1 MIKACADN
9 PTGPLLVRLRYD
21 DLMEKLLRECLHQ
34 RVLVLDGAMGTMIQR
49 HALGEEDFRGAR
61 FRNHPKTL
69 MGANDILCLTQPEL
83 IAGIHRAYLEAG
95 ADIIET
101 NTFNATRVGLAEYG
115 LEELIFELNTAAAR
129 LARQAADAYRRP
141 EKPRFVAGAVGPTNR
156 TASLSPDVNRPGF
169 RAITFDELVCDY
181 SEQLRGLIA
190 GGIDLVL
197 IETVFDTLNCKAAL
211 FAAEMVFNEL
221 GRRLPVMV
229 SGTITDAS
237 GRTLSGQ
244 TLEAFW
250 ISVMHADLLAVG
262 LNCALGPKELRAH
275 VEELSGLAPIFTIA
289 YPNAG
294 LPNAF
299 GGYDET
305 PESMVRVMEEWLWEG
320 WVNLLGGCCGT
331 TPEHIRAFAEVAA
344 KYKPRVPPEVPPHP
358 RFSGLEPLVVRP
370 NTNFVNI
377 GERTNVTGSRQFL
390 RLIQDR
396 RYEAALAVAREQVEG
411 GAQMIDINLDEGL
424 LDSEQAMVTF
434 LNLVAAEPDIARVP
448 IVIDSSK
455 WAVIEAGLK
464 RLQGKGIV
472 NSLSLKEGEVEFKR
486 QAKLARRYGAAVIVM
501 AFDEQG
507 QADTFER
514 RIAICERAYRILVD
528 ELSFKPQDVIFDPN
542 IFPVGTGI
550 EEHASY
556 ALDFLRATR
565 WIKAHLP
572 GAPVSGGVSNISFSF
587 RGNDPV
593 REAMH
598 AAFLYHAIQAGMDL
612 GIVNPSALTVY
623 EEIPKELLELVED
636 LLLNR
641 RPDATERLLAYA
653 ETVKRDGSVKPKEQ
667 AWRQGTVE
675 DRLKHALVK
684 GLDDYIEADV
694 EEARRQDGPLAVIE
708 GPLMAGMNVVGDLF
722 GAGKMFLPQVVK
734 SARVM
739 KRAVAYLQP
748 YLEADIPPHRRG
760 GEAGGGKG
768 GDSRHNAGT
777 ILLATVKGDVHDIG
791 KNIVGVVLACN
802 GFKIIDL
809 GVMVPAEKILETARR
824 EGVDII
830 GLSGLITPS
839 LDEMVHVAKELE
851 RQGFTTPLLIGG
863 ATTSRLH
870 TAVKIAPHYSGLTV
884 HVLDASRGVGVA
896 SRACSETERP
906 KLRAEISEQYRALL
920 EQFERREPRLV
931 SLAEARANAPR
942 LECAIVRPAL
952 LGTRSFSAYPLN
964 ELTRYIDWT
973 PFFIAWELSGRYP
986 QILDDPKIGEA
997 ARALFDDAQAML
1009 HEIVAHSWLTAN
1021 GTLGLFSAN
1030 RVGDDIELYT
1040 DESRREVLA
1049 VLHTLRQQHAKR
1061 PGQPNLALADFVA
1074 PKEAAVD
1081 YVGAFAVAIHGA
1093 DALAV
1098 RFERDHDDYRAIMVK
1113 ALADRLAEAFA
1124 ERLHERV
1131 RQEFWGYAKDEDL
1144 SHEELIKERYR
1155 GIRPAPGYP
1164 ACPDHSRKPVI
1175 LGLLKAEKSAGIR
1188 LTESCAMT
1196 PASAVSGLYFAH
1208 PASRYFGVGKLQHDQ
1223 VADYARRQGVSVAEV
1238 ERWLAPN
1245 LAYDH

>member
-1 MIKACADN
+1 
-9 PTGPLLVRLRYD
+9 
-21 DLMEKLLRECLHQ
+21 MEPLLRECLRH
-34 RVLVLDGAMGTMIQR
+34 RVLILDGAMGTMIQR
-49 HALGEEDFRGAR
+49 QALGEEGFRGER
-61 FRNHPKTL
+61 FRDHPKDL
-69 MGANDILCLTQPEL
+69 QGANDILCLTQPEL
-83 IAGIHRAYLEAG
+83 IAGIHRAYLAAG

-115 LEELIFELNTAAAR
+115 LDEVIFELNTAAAR
-129 LARQAADAYRRP
+129 LARQAANTYSTPKR
-141 EKPRFVAGAVGPTNR
+141 PRFVAGSLGPTNR

-169 RAITFDELVCDY
+169 RAITFDELVRDY
-181 SEQLRGLIA
+181 GEQLRGLIA

-211 FAAEMVFNEL
+211 FAAEMVFDEL

-262 LNCALGPKELRAH
+262 LNCALGPQELRAH
-275 VEELSGLAPIFTIA
+275 VEELSGLAPIFTFA

-305 PESMVRVMEEWLWEG
+305 PESMVRVMEEWLREG

-331 TPEHIRAFAEVAA
+331 TPEHIRAFAEVAER
-344 KYKPRVPPEVPPHP
+344 YPPRVPPTVPPYP

-390 RLIQDR
+390 HLIQDGK
-396 RYEAALAVAREQVEG
+396 YEAALAVAREQVEG
-411 GAQMIDINLDEGL
+411 GAQMIDINLDEAM
-424 LDSEQAMVTF
+424 LDSEAAMVQF
-434 LNLVAAEPDIARVP
+434 LNLIAAEPDIARVP
-448 IVIDSSK
+448 VVIDSSR

-464 RLQGKGIV
+464 RLQGKGLV
-472 NSLSLKEGEVEFKR
+472 NSLSLKEGEGVFRR

-501 AFDEQG
+501 AFDETG

-514 RIAICERAYRILVD
+514 RIEICQRAYRILMH
-528 ELSFKPQDVIFDPN
+528 ELGFKPQDVIFDPN
-542 IFPVGTGI
+542 IFPVGTGL

-556 ALDFLRATR
+556 ALDFIRATR
-565 WIKAHLP
+565 WIKEHLP
-572 GAPVSGGVSNISFSF
+572 GALVSGGVSNVSFAF
-587 RGNDPV
+587 RGNDHV

-598 AAFLYHAIQAGMDL
+598 AAFLYHAIQAGMDM

-636 LLLNR
+636 VLLNR
-641 RPDATERLLAYA
+641 RSDATERLLAYA
-653 ETVKRDGSVKPKEQ
+653 ETVKRDGRVKQKEE

-684 GLDDYIEADV
+684 GLDDYIEVDV
-694 EEARRQDGPLAVIE
+694 EEARRQYGPLAVIE

-748 YLEADIPPHRRG
+748 YLAPPLHPPPTLGGGRG
-760 GEAGGGKG
+760 GGGGGKV
-768 GDSRHNAGT
+768 
-777 ILLATVKGDVHDIG
+777 LLATVKGDVHDIG

-884 HVLDASRGVGVA
+884 HVLDASRSVGVA

-906 KLRAEISEQYRALL
+906 KLKVEVSEQYQALL
-920 EQFERREPRLV
+920 KQFERREPQLV

-942 LECAIVRPAL
+942 LECAIVKPAL

-964 ELTRYIDWT
+964 ELIRYIDWT

-986 QILDDPKIGEA
+986 QILDDPTIGAA
-997 ARALFDDAQAML
+997 ARSLFDDAQAML
-1009 HEIVAHSWLTAN
+1009 HEIVEKERLTAR
-1021 GTLGLFSAN
+1021 GVLGLFPAN
-1030 RVGDDIELYT
+1030 RVGDDLELYA
-1040 DESRREVLA
+1040 DESRSNVIA

-1074 PKEAAVD
+1074 PKEAEVD

-1131 RQEFWGYAKDEDL
+1131 RREFWGYAKDEEL
-1144 SHEELIKERYR
+1144 SNEELIKERYR

-1164 ACPDHSRKPVI
+1164 ACPDHTEKRTLFK
-1175 LGLLKAEKSAGIR
+1175 LLDAEKAVGMH
-1188 LTESCAMT
+1188 LTEAYAML

-1208 PASRYFGVGKLQHDQ
+1208 PESRYFGVGKLQRDQ
-1223 VADYARRQGVSVAEV
+1223 IEDYARRKGLSVAEV

-1245 LAYDH
+1245 LAYEPENYAPAGA